1 MTNLTP
7 AQLEQF
13 EGTFR
18 YFDRDETNTLDLPEM
33 EAALA
38 SLGIVYAVCYFYY
51 CVKRLPLISEQEEDL
66 YIIYEDLM
74 REYGA
79 ITFEAFINL
88 LVGITEDQM
97 SLDQLREAFQG
108 VAGDKVRRTSHTYRP

>member
-1 MTNLTP
+1 M
-7 AQLEQF
+7 
-13 EGTFR
+13 
-18 YFDRDETNTLDLPEM
+18 
-33 EAALA
+33 
-38 SLGIVYAVCYFYY
+38 
-51 CVKRLPLISEQEEDL
+51 

-88 LVGITEDQM
+88 LVEITEDQM

-108 VAGDKVRRTSHTYRP
+108 VAGDKVCSRLAALSQHC

>member
-1 MTNLTP
+1 M
-7 AQLEQF
+7 
-13 EGTFR
+13 
-18 YFDRDETNTLDLPEM
+18 
-33 EAALA
+33 
-38 SLGIVYAVCYFYY
+38 
-51 CVKRLPLISEQEEDL
+51 

-108 VAGDKVRRTSHTYRP
+108 VAGDKVRGLPSLIYSTQCLQRLLAVRHGAGPPFGAYPSQWNRVLTRGYALCTE

>member
-1 MTNLTP
+1 
-7 AQLEQF
+7 
-13 EGTFR
+13 
-18 YFDRDETNTLDLPEM
+18 
-33 EAALA
+33 
-38 SLGIVYAVCYFYY
+38 
-51 CVKRLPLISEQEEDL
+51 
-66 YIIYEDLM
+66 M

-108 VAGDKVRRTSHTYRP
+108 VAGDKVRCTLLSSSLSTSLTSFTQPYVTELDLRLAHIPASGIEFLREAMPSIPNEVGEPQYDFAGWLDSVFE

>member
-38 SLGIVYAVCYFYY
+38 SLGIVYAVCYFFY
-51 CVKRLPLISEQEEDL
+51 CSARLSLINEQEEDL

>member
-1 MTNLTP
+1 MT
-7 AQLEQF
+7 EK
-13 EGTFR
+13 
-18 YFDRDETNTLDLPEM
+18 
-33 EAALA
+33 AALFQE
-38 SLGIVYAVCYFYY
+38 L
-51 CVKRLPLISEQEEDL
+51 QEEDL

-108 VAGDKVRRTSHTYRP
+108 VAGDKVRAYPAVLYTHG